1 MDFPTRLK
9 TSVVSLLHEAL
20 NENTHEPVKLYVA
33 VFIPLKT

>member
-1 MDFPTRLK
+1 MDFPTGLK

-20 NENTHEPVKLYVA
+20 NENTLEPVKLYVV